1 MAVWDFVKF
10 STCTNVIEWICT
22 IKLFLERGIGMAG
35 QIEIRGAR
43 EHNLKNVS
51 LNIPKDRLVVVT
63 GPSGSGKS
71 SLVMDTLLRECQR
84 LYLESLGMITTESI
98 SKPKVEAIR
107 GLSPAISVGR
117 QAANRNPRSTVG
129 TVTDIYTLIRILYA
143 KAGKR
148 PCPSCGAVM
157 TPAHEG
163 DGPGPEESDGDPGA
177 IFCSHCGEAVKGW
190 TMAHFSFNKP
200 EGACPTCSG
209 LGHIA
214 TLDEGAVLDES
225 RSLRDGGVAIWQHDF
240 VIDYQITILKAAA
253 EHYGLT
259 IDEHVPIKEYSPAQ
273 RDLLLYGVESDEF
286 KRHFPEVKPP
296 KTVRKGKFEGVIT
309 GLWRRYRE
317 KGGESAEAELFVS
330 KTCPECRGAR
340 LKKESR
346 LVTLGGASIDQIAAR
361 SITDARNWARALRE
375 QLTPHQRQL
384 VASILQEIVV
394 RMDRLIEVGLG
405 YLSLDRPAATLSGG
419 EAQRLRLASVLGS
432 GLTGVVYVL
441 DEPTVGLHPRDT
453 RGLIRAL
460 RRLKELG
467 NTLLVIEHDEE
478 VIQAADHVID
488 MGPGAGSRGGEVVG
502 QGRLTDL
509 IRHPKSVT
517 GAYFKEAGRP
527 IKQERRKGNGGR
539 LTVRG
544 ADLRNLKGITVS
556 FPLGCLISVTGVSGS
571 GKSTL
576 LFDVL
581 AASRQKG
588 SPVGCREISGWE
600 GVGQLITVDQSPL
613 TRMKRSNVATYT
625 DVYTHLRKWF
635 TRLPEA
641 RRAGLTAK
649 HFSFNSPGGRCE
661 KCQGLG
667 AVPVYMHFLTDVEVR
682 CPACRG
688 RRFREEVLRV
698 KYRGYSISD
707 VLDMTVEESLS
718 LFDDHGAITWTAEL
732 LREVGLGYLK
742 WGQPVNTLSGGES
755 QRIKLAKE
763 LSKKTRSHTLYLLDE
778 PTTGLHPGD
787 VHRLLLLLNK
797 LVDAGHTVILVEH
810 HLDLISG
817 SDWVIDLGPEGG
829 EAGGNLVAEGTP
841 EEVAQVRASYTGQF
855 LKEKL
860 GI

>member
-1 MAVWDFVKF
+1 MRDH
-10 STCTNVIEWICT
+10 IEV
-22 IKLFLERGIGMAG
+22 
-35 QIEIRGAR
+35 RGAR

-51 LNIPKDRLVVVT
+51 LNIPKNQLVVVT

-71 SLVMDTLLRECQR
+71 TLIMDTLLRECQR
-84 LYLESLGMITTESI
+84 LYLESLGMITAESI
-98 SKPKVEAIR
+98 SKPKVDAIR

-129 TVTDIYTLIRILYA
+129 TVTDIYTLVRILFA
-143 KAGKR
+143 KAGTR
-148 PCPSCGAVM
+148 SCPSCGTAIA
-157 TPAHEG
+157 PSPEG
-163 DGPGPEESDGDPGA
+163 DVPEAEEPGRIPCPR
-177 IFCSHCGEAVKGW
+177 CGQPVEKW

-200 EGACPTCSG
+200 EGACPACSG
-209 LGHIA
+209 LGQIA
-214 TLDEGAVLDES
+214 TLDEAAVLDEN
-225 RSLRDGGVAIWQHDF
+225 RSLRDGGVVIWQHDF
-240 VIDYQITILKAAA
+240 VIDYQTAILKAAA
-253 EHYGLT
+253 EHYGFEF
-259 IDEHVPIKEYSPAQ
+259 DERAPIKEYGQVQ
-273 RDLLLYGVESDEF
+273 RDLLLYGVESEEF

-309 GLWRRYRE
+309 GIWRRYRE
-317 KGGESAEAELFVS
+317 KGGESSEAALFES
-330 KTCPECRGAR
+330 KTCPDCRGTR

-346 LVTLGGASIDQIAAR
+346 LVTLGGLSIDEVASR
-361 SITDARNWARALRE
+361 SVSDVRNWARAVLERLPRK
-375 QLTPHQRQL
+375 QRHLTE
-384 VASILQEIVV
+384 SILQEILV
-394 RMDRLIEVGLG
+394 RTGRLVEVGLG
-405 YLSLDRPAATLSGG
+405 YLSLDRPAGTLSGG
-419 EAQRLRLASVLGS
+419 EMQRLRLASVLGS

-453 RGLIRAL
+453 RGLIRVL
-460 RRLKELG
+460 RRLREEG
-467 NTLLVIEHDEE
+467 NSLLVIEHDEE
-478 VIQAADHVID
+478 VIEAADHVID
-488 MGPGAGSRGGEVVG
+488 MGPGAGSLGGEVVG
-502 QGRLTDL
+502 QGRLADL
-509 IRHPKSVT
+509 ISNPKSVT
-517 GAYFKEAGRP
+517 GAYFKPAGRRVNG
-527 IKQERRKGNGGR
+527 ELRNGNGR
-539 LTVRG
+539 LLTIRE

-581 AASRQKG
+581 AASSHKG
-588 SPVGCREISGWE
+588 SAVGCKEIAGWE
-600 GVGQLITVDQSPL
+600 GIGQLITVDQSPL

-625 DVYTHLRKWF
+625 DVYTHLRKWY
-635 TRLPEA
+635 TGLPEA

-667 AVPVYMHFLTDVEVR
+667 VVPVYMHFLAEVEVR

-688 RRFREEVLRV
+688 RRFQEEVLRV
-698 KYRGYSISD
+698 RYKGHSISD

-718 LFDDHGAITWTAEL
+718 VFGDHGAITETAEL

-742 WGQPVNTLSGGES
+742 WGQSVNTLSGGES

-763 LSKKTRSHTLYLLDE
+763 LSRKARSHALYLLDE

-787 VHRLLLLLNK
+787 IRRLLVLLNK

-810 HLDLISG
+810 NLDVISG

-829 EAGGNLVAEGTP
+829 EAGGELVAEGTP
-841 EEVAQVRASYTGQF
+841 EEVARVEASCTGRF